1 MDQAGITASPRLRVI
16 FLAVA
21 AAMLFLWG
29 WSLIPPIENWNNPYE
44 DGFSYVGVF
53 DATIVCLPTGLFL
66 LLGGIAGRGQHV
78 VRARSALFCGPR
90 HAVYRG
96 GVFDL
101 PAHRQFYGWFGIG
114 LSASL

>member
-53 DATIVCLPTGLFL
+53 YATIVCLPTGLFL

-78 VRARSALFCGPR
+78 VRARSALF
-90 HAVYRG
+90 VG
-96 GVFDL
+96 GGTLFIVVAFL
-101 PAHRQFYGWFGIG
+101 IFQHIANSMGG
-114 LSASL
+114 LGLG